1 MVSNRLLCDMG
12 CMRWIILKSLVG
24 TNSEKTKRARFSF
37 EQHTRPKPLLR
48 FPFRSCQQPRG
59 IDRRAKTR
67 HIIVEIFNNQGSVM
81 STVNFSVPE
90 DIKNAF
96 NTVFEG
102 QNKSAVIADLMRD
115 AVEREQRRKQH
126 CSAVDRILA
135 NRMNA
140 PRFSEAQFKAARE
153 KDRP

>member
-1 MVSNRLLCDMG
+1 M
-12 CMRWIILKSLVG
+12 
-24 TNSEKTKRARFSF
+24 
-37 EQHTRPKPLLR
+37 P
-48 FPFRSCQQPRG
+48 
-59 IDRRAKTR
+59 
-67 HIIVEIFNNQGSVM
+67 
-81 STVNFSVPE
+81 TVNFNIPE

-115 AVEREQRRKQH
+115 AVAREQRRKRH

-140 PRFSEAQFKAARE
+140 PRFSEAGFRAACE
-153 KDRP
+153 DGRP